1 VAGDDRPPRPKQT
14 IRRSG
19 TRAHRNANPCRE
31 QSPAAAG
38 ERAAQTCRGHV
49 ESCVC
54 AFAAA
59 GAADV
64 EREVELAAVVEAV
77 VGSAERDDTVGVV
90 AAAVLARDE
99 VGWVDRGTVADDARE
114 LGDVGSL
121 LR

>member
-1 VAGDDRPPRPKQT
+1 MNAGNRGHGADATSARALKSRPIERTAAVLCLWPATTVRRGRS
-14 IRRSG
+14 RRS
-19 TRAHRNANPCRE
+19 AARE
-31 QSPAAAG
+31 PARSP
-38 ERAAQTCRGHV
+38 
-49 ESCVC
+49 
-54 AFAAA
+54 AA